1 MVVVF
6 PEPAIA
12 PGLMIQFPAGNPL
25 NTTPPVAVP
34 QSGCIIELMDGAEGI
49 TGLALITI
57 LADADE
63 IHPAAFVTV

>member
-1 MVVVF
+1 
-6 PEPAIA
+6 
-12 PGLMIQFPAGNPL
+12 MIQFPAGNPL

-49 TGLALITI
+49 TGLALITM